1 MIVEVREVEN
11 AIFMLF
17 SKKVLRLNSIT
28 FLILQK
34 VYKIALK
41 L

>member
-1 MIVEVREVEN
+1 
-11 AIFMLF
+11 MLF
-17 SKKVLRLNSIT
+17 LCLNSIT

-41 L
+41 LFNVIFATVINTRYYSKY